1 MAFAR
6 GRLRGS
12 LTLKAILVV
21 ALVALGDVL
30 FFELGLHAGTFGLY
44 GLALLMGMALA
55 SPAVV
60 KHRPAAIA
68 LALAAVYACAMAY
81 DSSLLA
87 WLMFWTAAAMATLL
101 PRTSG
106 FDDGWRWFQRLAF
119 HALVSIAGP
128 VPDALR
134 RSKVLKRRRQGGT
147 GLRKVISLLA
157 LPLVGTTAF
166 LWLFAAANPV
176 IGQWVA
182 AIHAPDIDERL
193 IMRVALWLMLTW
205 FAWTLLRPHMVR
217 RVIGTFD
224 GAGDVT
230 FPGVSPVS
238 VLLSL
243 AMFNALFLVQN
254 SMDAAWLWG
263 LVPLPAGMTLAE
275 YAHRGAYPLI
285 ATALLAALFVLVA
298 LRPGSTLAA
307 MPTARRLVMLW
318 IAQNVFLVYNAAL
331 RTIDYVEAYSLT
343 ALRISA
349 LLWMGLVALGL
360 VLVLWRM
367 LHGKSTGWL
376 INANLAAAGL
386 LLTMV
391 CFVDTGTMA
400 ARWNISHAREI
411 DGDGAMLDLCYLDS
425 LDGSALL
432 PLIDLEGR
440 ALPGALHQQ
449 VRNVRLAVHYRLLDQ
464 VKSGGWDWLARRR
477 LNAAE
482 RITGPDIG
490 PRPKPDALMC
500 NGLPMPQYEAAP
512 SPVSAAPPAASAFM
526 PPVAPKAK
534 LTDGAD
540 R

>member
-1 MAFAR
+1 MASAR
-6 GRLRGS
+6 GRFRGS

-21 ALVALGDVL
+21 ALVGLGDVL
-30 FFELGLHAGTFGLY
+30 FFELGLYAGTFGLY
-44 GLALLMGMALA
+44 GLALLMAMALA

-101 PRTSG
+101 PRISG
-106 FDDGWRWFQRLAF
+106 FDDGWSWFQRLAF
-119 HALVSIAGP
+119 HALVAVAGP
-128 VPDALR
+128 IPDVVR
-134 RSKVLKRRRQGGT
+134 RSRVLKQRRHGGR
-147 GLRKVISLLA
+147 GLRDVIPLIA

-176 IGQWVA
+176 IAQWVA
-182 AIHAPDIDERL
+182 AIHAPNIDDRM
-193 IMRVALWLMLTW
+193 IVRMMLWIMLTW
-205 FAWTLLRPHMVR
+205 FAWALLRPHVAR

-224 GAGDVT
+224 GAGDIT
-230 FPGVSPVS
+230 IPGVSPVS

-254 SMDAAWLWG
+254 GMDAAWLWG
-263 LVPLPAGMTLAE
+263 LVPLPEGMTLAE
-275 YAHRGAYPLI
+275 YAHRGAYPLV

-298 LRPGSTLAA
+298 LRPGSSLAA
-307 MPTARRLVMLW
+307 MPAVQRLVMMW

-343 ALRISA
+343 VLRISA
-349 LLWMGLVALGL
+349 LLWMGLIAVGL

-367 LHGKSTGWL
+367 LQGKSTGWL

-391 CFVDTGTMA
+391 CFVDTGTIA
-400 ARWNISHAREI
+400 ARWNIAHAREI

-440 ALPGALHQQ
+440 HLPGTLHQQ
-449 VRNVRLAVHYRLLDQ
+449 IRNVRLAVHYRLLDQ
-464 VKSGGWDWLARRR
+464 VKGGGWDWLARKR

-482 RITGPDIG
+482 RIIGPDIG
-490 PRPKPDALMC
+490 PRPTPYALMC
-500 NGLPMPQYEAAP
+500 NGLPMPQFDAAP
-512 SPVSAAPPAASAFM
+512 SPNSAAPPAPSVSM
-526 PPVAPKAK
+526 TPVAPKPT